1 MAVRIIP
8 LSFACVW
15 VCSRPRVVETGVSPL
30 PAAGAHSPSGAAAAA
45 AAEEE
50 EEVHLDEAE
59 VEV

>member
-1 MAVRIIP
+1 MKWRCHP
-8 LSFACVW
+8 SLSPVW

-30 PAAGAHSPSGAAAAA
+30 PAAGAHSPSGAAATEEE
-45 AAEEE
+45 EEE